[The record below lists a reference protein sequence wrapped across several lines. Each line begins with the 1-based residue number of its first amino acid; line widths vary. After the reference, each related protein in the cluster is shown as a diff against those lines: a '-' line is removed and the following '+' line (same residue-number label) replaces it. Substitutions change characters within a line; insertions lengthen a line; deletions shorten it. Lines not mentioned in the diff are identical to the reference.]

1 MGQSRGLRNCNPGNL
16 RKSKDQWKGLR
27 PLQTDEEFFQFVDMP
42 HGYRALLITLQNYVR
57 RHGCRT
63 LASIIR
69 RYAPPSENNTSGYLS
84 FVCNE
89 LGVPTTYEPDVKDK
103 ATMCALAAAISRMEN
118 GVKAVSLEIEAGWN
132 LI

>member
-16 RKSKDQWKGLR
+16 RKSKDNWKGLR
-27 PLQTDEEFFQFVDMP
+27 PIQTDGEFFQFVDMP

-57 RHGCRT
+57 RHGCRS

-69 RYAPPSENNTSGYLS
+69 RYAPPTENHTSKYLS

-89 LGVPTTYEPDVKDK
+89 LGLPTTYEPDVKDK
-103 ATMCALAAAISRMEN
+103 TTMCALAAAISCMEN
-118 GVKAVSLEIEAGWN
+118 GVDAVPLEIEAGWN